1 MSQRQPTLTQNTY
14 QSPTA
19 LGNSRQHNG
28 DSTNGYHG
36 AAQHFGNDINIDC
49 KPKVGRNCL
58 LITLAFVVL
67 ITVAVVVP
75 VVVTSAKSAAA
86 TRNSYVNTIRFRT
99 GLSHH

>member
-19 LGNSRQHNG
+19 SGDARQHNG
-28 DSTNGYHG
+28 DSTIGY
-36 AAQHFGNDINIDC
+36 FGNYINLDC
-49 KPKVGRNCL
+49 GPKVGRNCL

-86 TRNSYVNTIRFRT
+86 TRNSYVNTICFRT
-99 GLSHH
+99 VLSHH